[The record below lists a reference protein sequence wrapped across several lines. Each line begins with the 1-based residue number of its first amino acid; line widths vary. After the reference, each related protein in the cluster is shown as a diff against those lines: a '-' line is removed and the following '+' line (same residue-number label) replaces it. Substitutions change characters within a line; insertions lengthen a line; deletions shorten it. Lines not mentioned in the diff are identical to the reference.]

1 MEYVRKVNIPLRE
14 AKVKTETKPS
24 DLDMASEILLDSDGG
39 TATRKRTR
47 VTGPAGGARSY
58 EFTCARCHLIK
69 PKSHIARA
77 DGPVCRDC
85 G

>member
-1 MEYVRKVNIPLRE
+1 VEYVRNAKIPLRE
-14 AKVKTETKPS
+14 ANVKTETKPS
-24 DLDMASEILLDSDGG
+24 HLDMASEILLESDAG
-39 TATRKRTR
+39 TGPRKRTR
-47 VTGPAGGARSY
+47 VSGPAGAARSY
-58 EFTCARCHLIK
+58 EFTCSRCHLIK